1 MQRNFH
7 ANAPNQKWLIDI
19 TEFIIPAG
27 KVYFSPIVDC
37 FDGMLPAW
45 RISLSP
51 YHHMLLVNSMLEDA
65 RHALP
70 QNEYL
75 LSTQIVAVITVGT
88 VELKEWKEPIYNVP
102 CQRKGA
108 LPTIRPV
115 KVSFDDWK
123 MKGSIPVVGR
133 V

>member
-1 MQRNFH
+1 MRELGLTGTYRCKITKYNSYKGEITPTVPNIMQRNFH

-88 VELKEWKEPIYNVP
+88 VELKE
-102 CQRKGA
+102 
-108 LPTIRPV
+108 
-115 KVSFDDWK
+115 
-123 MKGSIPVVGR
+123 
-133 V
+133 